1 MALITNKE
9 WSILKND
16 IDIRNNNVLKN
27 DDNKK
32 NSSKKI
38 KEAQKEKSME
48 NIGKIVIKYYLIYFI
63 YFWIFLFLDNS
74 LILINIK
81 Y

>member
-1 MALITNKE
+1 MALIDNKE
-9 WSILKND
+9 WSILKNY

-38 KEAQKEKSME
+38 KEAQKEKNME
-48 NIGKIVIKYYLIYFI
+48 NIRK
-63 YFWIFLFLDNS
+63 NS
-74 LILINIK
+74 F
-81 Y
+81 